1 MKVLVVDDV
10 GYMRHLLQ
18 RLLEQNGYSVVTAPN
33 GTSGLKTL
41 EHDTNIDAVVCDL
54 LMPDIDGIEF
64 FRQARMIERVTDE
77 GNAPPIPIILITAL
91 RPNDNSR
98 KSDVDRFR
106 QAAEMGF
113 EEIMLKPVDQT
124 LLIHTLRK
132 IELGNSQSEGSD
144 TGVEKIQESFRSLQK
159 ATESAEN
166 LRNKEALLATLQTL
180 EPQLAGLE
188 SGESTSSTRSNEN
201 SENR

>member
-18 RLLEQNGYSVVTAPN
+18 RLLEHNGFSAVTAPN
-33 GTSGLKTL
+33 GTSGLRAL

-64 FRQARMIERVTDE
+64 FRRARVIERVTDE
-77 GNAPPIPIILITAL
+77 GNAPPVPIILITAL

-106 QAAEMGF
+106 QASQMGF
-113 EEIMLKPVDQT
+113 EEIMLKPIDQD

-132 IELGNSQSEGSD
+132 IELENSQSDNPD
-144 TGVEKIQESFRSLQK
+144 TGIEKIQDSIRSLQQVV
-159 ATESAEN
+159 ESVEN
-166 LRNKEALLATLQTL
+166 LQNKEVLLATLQTL
-180 EPQLAGLE
+180 ETQLAGLDR
-188 SGESTSSTRSNEN
+188 GEST
-201 SENR
+201 

>member
-18 RLLEQNGYSVVTAPN
+18 RLLEHNGFSAVTAPN
-33 GTSGLKTL
+33 GTSGLRAL

-64 FRQARMIERVTDE
+64 FRLARTIERVTDE

-106 QAAEMGF
+106 QASKMGF
-113 EEIMLKPVDQT
+113 EEIMLKPIDQD

-132 IELGNSQSEGSD
+132 IELENSQSDNPD
-144 TGVEKIQESFRSLQK
+144 TGIEKIQDSIRSLQQVV
-159 ATESAEN
+159 ESVEN
-166 LRNKEALLATLQTL
+166 LQNKEVLLATLQTL
-180 EPQLAGLE
+180 ETQLAGLDR
-188 SGESTSSTRSNEN
+188 GEST
-201 SENR
+201 